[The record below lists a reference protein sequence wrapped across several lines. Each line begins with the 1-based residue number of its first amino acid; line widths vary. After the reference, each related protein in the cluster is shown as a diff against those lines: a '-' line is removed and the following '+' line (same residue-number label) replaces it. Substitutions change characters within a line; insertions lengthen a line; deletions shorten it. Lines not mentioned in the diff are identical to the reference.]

1 MASLTPSNAA
11 VFATNLRLLDLD
23 NRNDWPSITAQ
34 TLSTK
39 DAQQNQ
45 KTRIRCVEW
54 ALYRLF
60 EIWDPEETKIK
71 PQPFFPPLEPLQ
83 SLNLRA
89 ALYRALDALKK
100 TGVLSR
106 EITLRK
112 TMLDECKGGKFEE
125 VLVAFSTVVLKRKVR
140 DESICAESVVRGL
153 VLGHSIPASWQ
164 DSMLPLTIAHRA
176 SLASQLRKKKELR
189 SQYTA
194 FGRFLDLKEQ
204 EIADRTRQ
212 LMEATQYQ
220 SEDHVPEKAAQ
231 ECKEHLKGHWLGD
244 TKWIDTIVRGHP
256 HARDDSII
264 DTSFNN
270 LWRAVQNGTIANFN
284 TTSDKT
290 LLAKLET
297 RVAGQQ
303 ARLRRWKRF
312 QEDMRKSAA
321 SKGVL
326 RKADVSP
333 SQGQGLGLEFRR
345 HQDLVPKLSH
355 GQGASP
361 TQEAGRSL
369 PIDAITSEYQKLITS
384 MQEEL
389 ANVGKSESSKGT
401 GWRGESA
408 QAITASKKGVGV
420 EDISALSEVASE
432 RDSPP
437 SKNHVLVTERPST
450 SVSSKIPTMARR
462 IRHRTISINDA
473 DHFDTPPK
481 AHDVPFRQESLK
493 IASQSAS
500 PEQLVSGHTSVGE
513 TEPSVFVLEPS
524 QAQHPNDQPS
534 PQKNED
540 ELLAEQI
547 LSSIANAEPSPVK
560 PKLSLAERTRR
571 SMAHIS
577 NKDSPSMTPLPMPPP
592 PPLMP
597 ESPVLPSPDFEAFDR
612 RASLLERTR
621 QSMSLLPTK
630 PRKSMRKP
638 PPSKL
643 FPTNQFETPKKQQLG
658 MINAVKDLTP
668 PEELFGEEADYASV
682 FKSRPKIGLSPA
694 LSPTKLEE
702 LPGEVEDMA
711 LSGNRDSSPAVRAVG
726 RTGGF

>member
-1 MASLTPSNAA
+1 
-11 VFATNLRLLDLD
+11 
-23 NRNDWPSITAQ
+23 
-34 TLSTK
+34 
-39 DAQQNQ
+39 
-45 KTRIRCVEW
+45 
-54 ALYRLF
+54 
-60 EIWDPEETKIK
+60 
-71 PQPFFPPLEPLQ
+71 
-83 SLNLRA
+83 
-89 ALYRALDALKK
+89 
-100 TGVLSR
+100 
-106 EITLRK
+106 
-112 TMLDECKGGKFEE
+112 MLDECKGEKFEE

-140 DESICAESVVRGL
+140 DESISAESVVRGL
-153 VLGHSIPASWQ
+153 VLGHSMPASRQ

-189 SQYTA
+189 SHYTA

-231 ECKEHLKGHWLGD
+231 ECKEHLKGRWLGD
-244 TKWIDTIVRGHP
+244 TEWIDTIVRGHP
-256 HARDDSII
+256 HARDDSVI

-270 LWRAVQNGTIANFN
+270 VWRTVQNGTIVNFN
-284 TTSDKT
+284 ATSDRT
-290 LLAKLET
+290 LLASLEI

-312 QEDMRKSAA
+312 QEDMRKGAA
-321 SKGVL
+321 SRGVL
-326 RKADVSP
+326 RKADVSA

-369 PIDAITSEYQKLITS
+369 PIDAVTSEYQKLITS
-384 MQEEL
+384 MREEL
-389 ANVGKSESSKGT
+389 ANVGKSKSPKGT
-401 GWRGESA
+401 AWRGESQ
-408 QAITASKKGVGV
+408 QAITASKNGMSV
-420 EDISALSEVASE
+420 EDISALTGSASE
-432 RDSPP
+432 RDWPP
-437 SKNHVLVTERPST
+437 SKNHALLEERPST
-450 SVSSKIPTMARR
+450 SVPSKIPTVARR
-462 IRHRTISINDA
+462 IQHRTMTNNDS

-481 AHDVPFRQESLK
+481 AYDVPFPQESLK
-493 IASQSAS
+493 IASRSTS
-500 PEQLVSGHTSVGE
+500 PEQLVSGHTIVGE
-513 TEPSVFVLEPS
+513 TEPSVFRPEPS
-524 QAQHPNDQPS
+524 QKQHPTGQPS

-577 NKDSPSMTPLPMPPP
+577 TKDSPSMTPLPMPPP
-592 PPLMP
+592 PSLMP
-597 ESPVLPSPDFEAFDR
+597 ESPVLPSPDSETFDR

-638 PPSKL
+638 RPSKL
-643 FPTNQFETPKKQQLG
+643 FPTNQFETPNKQHLG
-658 MINAVKDLTP
+658 MINAVKNLTP

-694 LSPTKLEE
+694 LSPAKLED
-702 LPGEVEDMA
+702 LPSEVEDMA
-711 LSGNRDSSPAVRAVG
+711 LSGNWGSSPAVRAGG
-726 RTGGF
+726 RTGGV